1 MQKDHLT
8 TTFLRSPEM
17 EARYLE
23 QRKLRTKHPELY
35 PPFSP
40 TEKDALK
47 VFDYWMIIPND
58 FPYDAV
64 AEQHD
69 MLFTRRPVV
78 FDWDLL
84 TPQELHELQDLKKSY
99 IADTYDVLYEN
110 LPRGRTVPG
119 HFHLHLLKLR
129 RSA

>member
-1 MQKDHLT
+1 MQKDNLT
-8 TTFLRSPEM
+8 VTFLRTPET
-17 EARYLE
+17 EAKYLE
-23 QRKLRTKHPELY
+23 QRRLRTEHPELY

-40 TEKDALK
+40 TEKDAVK
-47 VFDYWMIIPND
+47 IFDHWMIIPND
-58 FPYDAV
+58 FPYDAITD
-64 AEQHD
+64 QHD

-84 TPQELHELQDLKKSY
+84 TQQELDELHIIKKTY
-99 IADTYDVLYEN
+99 IADTYDVFYEN